1 MNQWQQLLIV
11 ICGLALLK
19 PTIALL
25 NRLHLLPLA
34 LYFFVTRL
42 CFPKWYAANRRIC
55 AIIFAGTVL
64 FFAAAWLISLIR
76 HKREEQRIINELMQ
90 NGRWIYS
97 PDDLLDCKNTSHRE
111 KYF

>member
-64 FFAAAWLISLIR
+64 FFAAAWPISLIR

-97 PDDLLDCKNTSHRE
+97 PDDLLDFRNTSHRE